1 VLGGRFDLPH
11 AAMHAIVLPY
21 VVAFNAPAA
30 PDAAAR
36 IAGALG
42 SIDALA
48 GLEDLRDDL
57 DAPRALRDIGLRA
70 EDLPEAV
77 DAVLPAVPANNPRP
91 VDAAALTRLLRA
103 AWAGDDPGGLA

>member
-1 VLGGRFDLPH
+1 MRWGRSTRWP
-11 AAMHAIVLPY
+11 V
-21 VVAFNAPAA
+21 
-30 PDAAAR
+30 
-36 IAGALG
+36 
-42 SIDALA
+42 SQ
-48 GLEDLRDDL
+48 DLRDDL